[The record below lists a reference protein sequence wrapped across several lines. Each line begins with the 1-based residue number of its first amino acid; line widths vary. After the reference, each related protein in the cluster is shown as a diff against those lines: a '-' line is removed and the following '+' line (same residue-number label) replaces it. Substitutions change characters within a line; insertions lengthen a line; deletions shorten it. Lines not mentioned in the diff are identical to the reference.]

1 MWTDFSKNL
10 LKSKQKYN
18 IDIEMKNSQKILFVL
33 IILAGGYF
41 AITKGWVIFYSLP
54 FWLIS
59 SPLIWYVMQKYFKAK
74 GLTKISNT
82 NNFLYYLY
90 PVAYI
95 LVLLCIV
102 GFGDTSRV
110 YAFGFFNVDVNSTL
124 ADLSRSIAY
133 ISFWVFV
140 ALSFYTI
147 YELHIIQNKIKPSPN
162 KNRMFMTV
170 FVIAVLLVLIYIA
183 NAVYGHYH
191 QTFYCNGVAVA
202 HGSEPPPN
210 YCR

>member
-1 MWTDFSKNL
+1 
-10 LKSKQKYN
+10 
-18 IDIEMKNSQKILFVL
+18 MKNPQKILFVL

-41 AITKGWVIFYSLP
+41 AITKGWAIFYSLP

-82 NNFLYYLY
+82 NSFLYYLY
-90 PVAYI
+90 PVVYL

-110 YAFGFFNVDVNSTL
+110 YVFGFFGVDTSSTL
-124 ADLSRSIAY
+124 ASLSDSIAF

-140 ALSFYTI
+140 VLSFYTI
-147 YELHIIQNKIKPSPN
+147 YRLHIIKNKIKPSPN
-162 KNRMFMTV
+162 KNKAFMIF

-183 NAVYGHYH
+183 NAIYGHYH

-202 HGSEPPPN
+202 YGHEEPPAN
-210 YCR
+210 YCSSEY